1 MIPPRGTWRSFLK
14 EIPKAPWAK
23 SLAVSEVWGCSPSLN
38 VAEPSAPGARWP
50 RALRAARPL
59 RPTPH
64 SPPQG
69 RGARLCAGS
78 ARAARA
84 VPLYSSRPKRC
95 CCGAAAAVPVLLQG
109 LGNERTLRCPSAYS
123 SSGAGTR
130 PNCLPR
136 DGRGAG
142 SKAQIPS
149 VPSPAPLLSSS
160 CCRLHAQHSHAQP
173 RSRRSTASPLSEHYN
188 PQQAPRQEAPLYHRP

>member
-1 MIPPRGTWRSFLK
+1 MNHFFK
-14 EIPKAPWAK
+14 
-23 SLAVSEVWGCSPSLN
+23 
-38 VAEPSAPGARWP
+38 SAPHSHRAFENPTANLLYPGMYHFEACKINYLALLWDGSYFVPARTESDFCFLHINTAIFWKP
-50 RALRAARPL
+50 RSCSAGPE
-59 RPTPH
+59 
-64 SPPQG
+64 
-69 RGARLCAGS
+69 RGARVG
-78 ARAARA
+78 
-84 VPLYSSRPKRC
+84 RC
-95 CCGAAAAVPVLLQG
+95 FPCCGAAAAVPVLLQG
-109 LGNERTLRCPSAYS
+109 LGNERTLRCPSACS
-123 SSGAGTR
+123 SSRAGTR